1 MNILLVDDESYV
13 IDYLLAAVDWEEA
26 GIEEVFYAYSA
37 LEALGILDEKNIDI
51 VLTDVKMPGMSG
63 LELIRRLNGKKIKC
77 IVLSGHADFEYAQQA
92 MKHQAVNYLL
102 KPARSDDVL
111 NEVKQVVSAIRSEW
125 HEIASVHN
133 AMKSLREHEPLLRQ
147 NLIRGLLRGQIPEEG
162 SLQDKTAQLGLALS
176 SGEEC
181 RLLVIRQD
189 GEFQKFGDSLELADF
204 AIDNIVSELLS
215 EQFVFATSKDELGN
229 RVYIVKP
236 FTNDKEED
244 VKASSL
250 EHTGEMLVEKVSD
263 YLQGSISLVIG
274 RAGVYPGD
282 LATMYEAA
290 LRQLRLNVRATG
302 GLWIDNIGNDYAAD
316 NYIAPLEQLYATPSL
331 LHLLEGGHWD
341 RCEHKIQSIM
351 RDMEQ
356 RDQVTAGHL
365 LEAYHSLANAF
376 FYMIHKS
383 GRQPEQLLGDSI
395 YRLELSEKAASLST
409 LSSWAFRTYGIV
421 REALEARE
429 SDDRSL
435 IIDKVHRY
443 VDVHFK
449 DDISLQTLAD
459 HVFLHPAYLS
469 SIYKECTGEGV
480 THYIFRRK
488 MEHAAELLR
497 HSARKINNIAED
509 VGYQNTSYFIR
520 VFKKYYACT
529 PQKYRE
535 Q

>member
-1 MNILLVDDESYV
+1 VNILLVDDESYV
-13 IDYLLAAVDWEEA
+13 IDYLLASVDWEAA
-26 GIEEVFYAYSA
+26 GIEEVYYAYSA
-37 LEALGILDEKNIDI
+37 LEALAIIEEHSIDI

-111 NEVKQVVSAIRSEW
+111 HEVKQVAAAIRSEW
-125 HEIASVHN
+125 QEIASVHN

-147 NLIRGLLRGQIPEEG
+147 NLVRGLLRGQLPDPE
-162 SLQDKTAQLGLALS
+162 SLQEKTAQLRLALS
-176 SGEEC
+176 SGEAC

-189 GEFQKFGDSLELADF
+189 GEFRKFGDSLELADF

-215 EQFVFATSKDELGN
+215 EQFEFITSKDELGN

-236 FTNDKEED
+236 IASVNEEAL
-244 VKASSL
+244 KTMSL
-250 EHTGEMLVEKVSD
+250 EHTGEMLVAKVND

-274 RAGVYPGD
+274 RVGVYPVN

-290 LRQLRLNVRATG
+290 LRQLRVNVRTKG
-302 GLWIDNIGNDYAAD
+302 GLWIDADGDASAVD
-316 NYIAPLEQLYATPSL
+316 NYAAPLEQLYAAPSL

-351 RDMEQ
+351 QDIEQ

-395 YRLELSEKAASLST
+395 YRLELSEKAASLAA
-409 LSSWAFRTYGIV
+409 LSNWAFRTYGIV
-421 REALEARE
+421 REALEAHE
-429 SDDRSL
+429 ADDRSI

-443 VDVHFK
+443 VDVYFK

-488 MEHAAELLR
+488 MEYAAELLR
-497 HSARKINNIAED
+497 HSARKINDIAEA